1 MFAVYGERLSAWDG
15 PGFDENHR
23 RYVKERASQFVLPP
37 TPLEEAQRIRA
48 QASYNALTNRNRLE
62 PVDQTKAREASKP
75 PTAANIIGKQVAD
88 HLTEARNNVFHEEP
102 PKDSVAE
109 LQKNTSHLRHNLK
122 MNNIKLYDI
131 FQAMK
136 QYFESEKRNQTNAEA
151 SGGPKLSAM
160 EAHSGGPLGPQ

>member
-1 MFAVYGERLSAWDG
+1 MFAVYGERLTAWDG

-23 RYVKERASQFVLPP
+23 RYVQERASNVVLPP
-37 TPLEEAQRIRA
+37 TPLQEAQRIRA

-75 PTAANIIGKQVAD
+75 PSAANILGKHVAD
-88 HLTEARNNVFHEEP
+88 GLTEARNNVLHEEP

-122 MNNIKLYDI
+122 MNNLKLVDVY
-131 FQAMK
+131 QALQ
-136 QYFESEKRNQTNAEA
+136 QYFASEKRNQTNAEA
-151 SGGPKLSAM
+151 TGGPKLSAM
-160 EAHSGGPLGPQ
+160 EAHPAGPVGPQ

>member
-1 MFAVYGERLSAWDG
+1 MSGLSAWDG

-23 RYVKERASQFVLPP
+23 RYVQERASNVVLPP
-37 TPLEEAQRIRA
+37 TPLQEAQRIRA
-48 QASYNALTNRNRLE
+48 QASYNALANRNRLE

-75 PTAANIIGKQVAD
+75 PSAATIIGKQVAD
-88 HLTEARNNVFHEEP
+88 GLTEARNNVLHEEP

-122 MNNIKLYDI
+122 MNNIKLVDVY
-131 FQAMK
+131 QALH
-136 QYFESEKRNQTNAEA
+136 QYFQSEQRNQKNAEA

-160 EAHSGGPLGPQ
+160 EAHGGGPLGPQ

>member
-37 TPLEEAQRIRA
+37 TPLKEAQRIRA

-88 HLTEARNNVFHEEP
+88 HLMEARNNVLHEEP
-102 PKDSVAE
+102 PKDS
-109 LQKNTSHLRHNLK
+109 
-122 MNNIKLYDI
+122 
-131 FQAMK
+131 
-136 QYFESEKRNQTNAEA
+136 
-151 SGGPKLSAM
+151 GGPKLRGRRQVANDVRLGGGGVGACSFGRKIGIKFFFWRAGR
-160 EAHSGGPLGPQ
+160 AHCNATGYR